1 MLPIGSTHTGDVVHT
16 HGYIGSVKPAVKVDL
31 AIFLESQDSASV

>member
-16 HGYIGSVKPAVKVDL
+16 HGYIGSVKASC
-31 AIFLESQDSASV
+31 ESRFGNILGISG